1 MHSFSRNVEKKL
13 VHERFI
19 LSHTL
24 HFDFL
29 LNERSIQ
36 HHESSK
42 VKYRKSLHE
51 NALIQPLSLA
61 DKNEDFFFENEQNFI
76 LMIFSIKYLL
86 NMQVCEQV
94 TSLRCLTLKDFF
106 NLDRRSF
113 RVIYEVKE
121 TFVDYNYLIQS
132 STFFDIF
139 KMSFF

>member
-1 MHSFSRNVEKKL
+1 
-13 VHERFI
+13 
-19 LSHTL
+19 
-24 HFDFL
+24 
-29 LNERSIQ
+29 
-36 HHESSK
+36 
-42 VKYRKSLHE
+42 
-51 NALIQPLSLA
+51 
-61 DKNEDFFFENEQNFI
+61 
-76 LMIFSIKYLL
+76 
-86 NMQVCEQV
+86 MQVCEQV